1 MYPYLLV
8 IALLTPAVVTIVID
22 HRLRRGPSS

>member
-8 IALLTPAVVTIVID
+8 IALLTPAVLTVVID
-22 HRLRRGPSS
+22 RRLRRGSR